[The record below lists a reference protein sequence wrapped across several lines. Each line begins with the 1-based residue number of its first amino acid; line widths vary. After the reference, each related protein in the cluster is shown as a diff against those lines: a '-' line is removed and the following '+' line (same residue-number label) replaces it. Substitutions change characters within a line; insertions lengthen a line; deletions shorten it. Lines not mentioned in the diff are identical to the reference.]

1 MEQTDLCLDTC
12 RPLFFACKRDNR
24 CIESFKKCDGLQ
36 QCADNSD
43 ETAFASCCKFFEL
56 RNQVLTQS
64 NFKHGIFW

>member
-43 ETAFASCCKFFEL
+43 ETAFASCCKFFNTHSL
-56 RNQVLTQS
+56 
-64 NFKHGIFW
+64 FKKISLFLN